1 MAGHDGAQGGTP
13 SSEPVNGA
21 AVPAGQATPVAG
33 LAQAVAG
40 QAQPADSKAAAG
52 PGLGLNAAA
61 LALYAGWTMAVL
73 FGTINTAANRLSE
86 LPTVNELAPEQR
98 RELEQTRLRHLLTDL
113 LSDEFA
119 GLATLDQMPVG
130 DDEDAGAPQLLQSP
144 RETRK
149 NALLTLNLQILT
161 ALTDSQPEIQL
172 AYQLGRSLR
181 DTANP
186 PNGTPKGLAVQL
198 SHSRIAKLQEWLAIL
213 APEFPKLTTAVVA
226 ASLGRWSDLAA
237 VTVVDDEPAG
247 AKVRRLFRPR
257 LPRSDKRETIA
268 EQMVSFLLP
277 QGDAWLMLL
286 IGELETSGLLTPEG
300 YVTAGESALRRTGA
314 IVRSIIRHYWFGLLC
329 VLAALFGALF
339 LASRYLEGGG
349 KVWTSIAA
357 IVGACGVSAQTIAST
372 ASRLVSEAE
381 RPVFAMAE
389 EDALAWAVTTLPPL
403 DLSFT
408 GVRHL
413 RRAGVAPTASLS
425 RF

>member
-1 MAGHDGAQGGTP
+1 MAGDDGVQGGTA

-21 AVPAGQATPVAG
+21 AVPAGQAQPVAG

-40 QAQPADSKAAAG
+40 QAQPADDKAAAP
-52 PGLGLNAAA
+52 PGLGLKPAV

-73 FGTINTAANRLSE
+73 YGTINGTGANRLSE
-86 LPTVNELAPEQR
+86 LPTVNELAPDQR
-98 RELEQTRLRHLLTDL
+98 RELEKTRLRHLLTDL
-113 LSDEFA
+113 LSANFP
-119 GLATLDQMPVG
+119 GLATLDAVPVG
-130 DDEDAGAPQLLQSP
+130 DDEDAGAAQQESP

-149 NALLTLNLQILT
+149 NTLLVLNLQILT
-161 ALTDSQPEIQL
+161 ALTDTQPEIQL
-172 AYQLGRSLR
+172 AYELGRSLR

-198 SHSRIAKLQEWLAIL
+198 SHSRIAKLQEWLATL
-213 APEFPKLTTAVVA
+213 APEFPQLTAAVVA

-237 VTVVDDEPAG
+237 VTVVEDEPAG
-247 AKVRRLFRPR
+247 ARVRRLFRPR

-268 EQMVSFLLP
+268 EQMVSYLLQ
-277 QGDAWLMLL
+277 QGDVWLMLL

-389 EDALAWAVTTLPPL
+389 EDALAWAITTPPPL
-403 DLSFT
+403 DLTFT